1 MNRSLP
7 LILLFG
13 VILLGAARGDDY
25 IRISEQDIT
34 VIVGDRVTIEVQLLR
49 DVPAGSVLKLSVNHE
64 DLVKTDDTIDIDPGV
79 YKWNVNITGL
89 EAGHAVLTIDLI
101 VPDEKDPVGTDYVRI
116 TLQHSEA
123 VYHISA
129 VIGWIYFVAWSV
141 SFYPQIYINFK
152 RKSVVGLNFDFLALN
167 VVGFILY
174 GLFNCGLYWITEV
187 ENEYFRRY
195 PKGLNPVQINDI
207 VFALHATF
215 ATTLTITQCF
225 IYERANQKVSWVAR
239 GILSIFAI
247 FLLISVILASTEI
260 IDWLDFLYYCSYV
273 KLCITL
279 IKYIP
284 QAFMNY
290 RRKST
295 VGWSIGN
302 IFLDFTGG
310 MFSMLQMIL
319 NSYNYND
326 WESIF
331 GDPTKFGLGLF
342 SVLFDILFIIQH
354 YVLYRSAD
362 GADIDIQHCSIG
374 NPLSSSNYSPN
385 CHLLFRERE

>member
-1 MNRSLP
+1 TNFLNTFFPSCYQFQYALCVEVRLVGWYAHDSSPLAIIRWPLWSSSIQSSPYTPRMSLCWSDKSC
-7 LILLFG
+7 
-13 VILLGAARGDDY
+13 R
-25 IRISEQDIT
+25 
-34 VIVGDRVTIEVQLLR
+34 
-49 DVPAGSVLKLSVNHE
+49 H
-64 DLVKTDDTIDIDPGV
+64 
-79 YKWNVNITGL
+79 GL
-89 EAGHAVLTIDLI
+89 C
-101 VPDEKDPVGTDYVRI
+101 EK
-116 TLQHSEA
+116 TLQHNEA

-141 SFYPQIYINFK
+141 FLYPQIYINFK

-319 NSYNYND
+319 NSYNYTRLSLISGEYREYKD
-326 WESIF
+326 DYRDFETITFSS
-331 GDPTKFGLGLF
+331 
-342 SVLFDILFIIQH
+342 SVLLWRLMLCRSEETLLFP
-354 YVLYRSAD
+354 
-362 GADIDIQHCSIG
+362 IDISSVAKEKIYMRRA
-374 NPLSSSNYSPN
+374 PLQT
-385 CHLLFRERE
+385 REHRSM